1 MATHLKRLDDWV
13 NPEKKYLFFSINNF
27 AKYLG
32 IPQKA
37 IMNLVSSKLLE
48 SVVVEGR
55 TFIPIRT
62 EHLLFWSGQSQ
73 EDCESRS
80 DDFWGLA
87 KEEDKKED
95 KE

>member
-1 MATHLKRLDDWV
+1 
-13 NPEKKYLFFSINNF
+13 LFFSINNF

-62 EHLLFWSGQSQ
+62 QHLHFWSGQSK

-80 DDFWGLA
+80 DDFWGLT
-87 KEEDKKED
+87 KEEEQ
-95 KE
+95 E

>member
-1 MATHLKRLDDWV
+1 MASCLKRLDDWAD
-13 NPEKKYLFFSINNF
+13 PEKKYLFFSINNF

-32 IPQKA
+32 VPQKA
-37 IMNLVSSKLLE
+37 IMNLVNSKLLD
-48 SVVVEGR
+48 SLVVEGR

-62 EHLLFWSGQSQ
+62 QYLQLWSGQSK

-87 KEEDKKED
+87 KEEEQ
-95 KE
+95 E

>member
-62 EHLLFWSGQSQ
+62 QHLLFWSSQSK
-73 EDCESRS
+73 EDCESQS
-80 DDFWGLA
+80 DDFWGLT
-87 KEEDKKED
+87 KEEEQ
-95 KE
+95 E

>member
-13 NPEKKYLFFSINNF
+13 DPENKYLFFSINNF
-27 AKYLG
+27 ALYLG

-37 IMNLVSSKLLE
+37 IMNLVASKFLE

-62 EHLLFWSGQSQ
+62 KHLLLWSGQSKV
-73 EDCESRS
+73 DCESRL
-80 DDFWGLA
+80 DDYWGFTK
-87 KEEDKKED
+87 KEEQE
-95 KE
+95 

>member
-1 MATHLKRLDDWV
+1 MATHLRQLDDWA
-13 NPEKKYLFFSINNF
+13 NPDKKYLFFSINNF

-37 IMNLVSSKLLE
+37 IQNLVNSKSLDSL
-48 SVVVEGR
+48 VIEGR
-55 TFIPIRT
+55 TFIPIST
-62 EHLLFWSGQSQ
+62 QYLSFWSGESRT
-73 EDCESRS
+73 DCESQI

-87 KEEDKKED
+87 KKEEKKED

>member
-32 IPQKA
+32 VPQKA
-37 IMNLVSSKLLE
+37 IMNLVNSKLLD
-48 SVVVEGR
+48 SLVVEGR

-62 EHLLFWSGQSQ
+62 QYLHLWSGQSK

-87 KEEDKKED
+87 KEEEQ
-95 KE
+95 E